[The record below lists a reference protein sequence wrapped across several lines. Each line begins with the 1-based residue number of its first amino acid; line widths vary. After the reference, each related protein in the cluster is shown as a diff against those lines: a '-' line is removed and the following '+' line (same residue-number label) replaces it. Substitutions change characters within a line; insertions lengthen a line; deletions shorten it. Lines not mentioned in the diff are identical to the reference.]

1 MSPRF
6 GLSIRNNSFSEKG
19 SRKEYLILLTKRK
32 SPIFKVGIMEPE
44 GILLASK
51 MDDLKAKTKTMI
63 PIKDVTEE
71 KKFCFSSSL
80 GSG

>member
-1 MSPRF
+1 
-6 GLSIRNNSFSEKG
+6 
-19 SRKEYLILLTKRK
+19 
-32 SPIFKVGIMEPE
+32 MEPE